1 MKYKVCILAAGQGK
15 RMFSL
20 TEKFN
25 KALLPIGFKAAV
37 SHIIEKFPKEIE
49 IVIAVGHEKEKVIQY
64 LSCAHPDRKIQF
76 VKIDNISDPGS
87 GPGYSLLSCEKYLQI
102 PFVFSS
108 VDTIVKEDIP
118 LPDHNWMGIAPV
130 SKPEEYCTISIKD
143 ELIDRL
149 DDKIKC
155 KNKEAFIGLA
165 GIKDYKYFF
174 EYLKKDQL
182 LIQNERQVSSGFR
195 SLIKKKLYPII
206 FSWSD
211 IGSVDGYHSTK
222 EKLSKQKELF
232 NFEKTDEYLYF
243 VENKVIKFFQDKKII
258 TKRCLRAKQLNGLC
272 PRIESETEFFYSYKK
287 IAGSTLYDSKKSI
300 VVKKLLQWL
309 DKNLWKKKDLDDQ
322 EMVYFRDAC
331 KSFYYS
337 KTMSRLTTYYNKYN
351 LSSLDRPINREPVDT
366 VSKLMSKIDWN
377 WLCKGI
383 PTPFHGDLQF
393 DNILLRNNNSFVLLD
408 WRQDFSDIL
417 EYGDKYYDLAKLNGG
432 IDVSYQKIKQGL
444 FSYEENFDNIEILVK
459 SDLFLKE
466 SKQIF
471 NDFVKEHDLDINK
484 IEILTGIIFL
494 NMAPMHHA
502 PFSHF
507 IYNLGR
513 YKLHKWINLR

>member
-174 EYLKKDQL
+174 E
-182 LIQNERQVSSGFR
+182 
-195 SLIKKKLYPII
+195 
-206 FSWSD
+206 
-211 IGSVDGYHSTK
+211 
-222 EKLSKQKELF
+222 
-232 NFEKTDEYLYF
+232 
-243 VENKVIKFFQDKKII
+243 
-258 TKRCLRAKQLNGLC
+258 
-272 PRIESETEFFYSYKK
+272 SY
-287 IAGSTLYDSKKSI
+287 
-300 VVKKLLQWL
+300 
-309 DKNLWKKKDLDDQ
+309 
-322 EMVYFRDAC
+322 R
-331 KSFYYS
+331 
-337 KTMSRLTTYYNKYN
+337 
-351 LSSLDRPINREPVDT
+351 
-366 VSKLMSKIDWN
+366 
-377 WLCKGI
+377 
-383 PTPFHGDLQF
+383 
-393 DNILLRNNNSFVLLD
+393 VLP
-408 WRQDFSDIL
+408 
-417 EYGDKYYDLAKLNGG
+417 A
-432 IDVSYQKIKQGL
+432 
-444 FSYEENFDNIEILVK
+444 
-459 SDLFLKE
+459 
-466 SKQIF
+466 
-471 NDFVKEHDLDINK
+471 
-484 IEILTGIIFL
+484 IFL
-494 NMAPMHHA
+494 
-502 PFSHF
+502 
-507 IYNLGR
+507 
-513 YKLHKWINLR
+513 